1 MTSLAIILGV
11 GPGLGSALARKF
23 AKEGYQVAMLARNSD
38 YLSKISDEITKTGGN
53 VMILIFDALVTCF

>member
-53 VMILIFDALVTCF
+53 VMILIL